1 MEKQSNSRKLKK
13 KKKSN
18 YSKFWVSFII
28 VSNIVF
34 VAVVFIAFLK
44 TGMEPSTLITAWFS
58 FTTVELWQL
67 ARIKVNKIKK
77 EENLIKNNNDFN
89 ECG

>member
-1 MEKQSNSRKLKK
+1 MSTRKRRRCKGQ
-13 KKKSN
+13 

-28 VSNIVF
+28 SCNILF
-34 VAVVFIAFLK
+34 TVVVLIAFFK
-44 TGMEPSTLITAWFS
+44 TGMEPSTLIGAWFS

-67 ARIKVNKIKK
+67 ARIKKAKIRHLK
-77 EENLIKNNNDFN
+77 EENYY

>member
-1 MEKQSNSRKLKK
+1 MERRKSTNKHLNT

-28 VSNIVF
+28 FANVIF
-34 VAVVFIAFLK
+34 VIAVFIAFFK

-67 ARIKVNKIKK
+67 ARIKVSKIKK
-77 EENLIKNNNDFN
+77 EESCN
-89 ECG
+89 EYG

>member
-1 MEKQSNSRKLKK
+1 MSTRKRRRGKGQ
-13 KKKSN
+13 

-28 VSNIVF
+28 SCNILF
-34 VAVVFIAFLK
+34 TVVVLIAFFK
-44 TGMEPSTLITAWFS
+44 TGMEPSTLIGAWFS

-67 ARIKVNKIKK
+67 ARIKKAKIRHFK
-77 EENLIKNNNDFN
+77 EENYY